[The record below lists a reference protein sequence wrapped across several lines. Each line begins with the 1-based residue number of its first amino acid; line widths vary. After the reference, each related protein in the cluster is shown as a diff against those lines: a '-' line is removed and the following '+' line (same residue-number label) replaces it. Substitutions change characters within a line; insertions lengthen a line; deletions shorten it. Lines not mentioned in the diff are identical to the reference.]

1 MARQI
6 NLLPTPP
13 KQPLVSARNAAL
25 LLAAWSLLLA
35 LQGWLGARAVDA
47 AQLAAESGARN
58 LQERQ
63 QLQTALQKKLGTD
76 GPTNDVAAQIAAL
89 EPRTRVSRDLLARL
103 KNGELG
109 SLEGYGAQL
118 TEFARVPA
126 PGIWVTTITVSD
138 AGRALRV
145 EGRALHKEQVLP
157 YAAALNRAMRK
168 YGIVLKDVEIAP
180 QKSVVD
186 ADAPADRVWTFKLY

>member
-6 NLLPTPP
+6 NLLPAPP
-13 KQPLVSARNAAL
+13 KRPLVSARNAAL

-35 LQGWLGARAVDA
+35 VQSWLGARAVDA

-63 QLQTALQKKLGTD
+63 QLQIALQKKLGKD

-180 QKSVVD
+180 QQSVVD
-186 ADAPADRVWTFKLY
+186 ADAPADRVWNFKLY

>member
-6 NLLPTPP
+6 NLLPAPP
-13 KQPLVSARNAAL
+13 KRPLVSARNAAL
-25 LLAAWSLLLA
+25 LLAAWGLLLA
-35 LQGWLGARAVDA
+35 VQGWLGARAVDA

-63 QLQTALQKKLGTD
+63 QLQTALQKKLGND
-76 GPTNDVAAQIAAL
+76 GQTSDVAAQIAAL

-126 PGIWVTTITVSD
+126 PGIWVTTITVPD

-186 ADAPADRVWTFKLY
+186 ADAPSERVWTFKLY

>member
-13 KQPLVSARNAAL
+13 KPPLVSARNAAL
-25 LLAAWSLLLA
+25 LLAAWGLLLA
-35 LQGWLGARAVDA
+35 FQGWLGARAVDA